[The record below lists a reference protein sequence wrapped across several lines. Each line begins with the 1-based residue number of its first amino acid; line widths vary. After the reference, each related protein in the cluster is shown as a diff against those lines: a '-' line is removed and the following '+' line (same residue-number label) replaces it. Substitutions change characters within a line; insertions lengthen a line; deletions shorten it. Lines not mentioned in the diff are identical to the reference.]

1 MARMIKTLFEAY
13 SRPSEGNLVRREG
26 TTVTTMHDKDYE
38 TEVTTTDWD
47 TTDHDRY

>member
-1 MARMIKTLFEAY
+1 MWLGEKE
-13 SRPSEGNLVRREG
+13 
-26 TTVTTMHDKDYE
+26 TTVTTMFHDKDYE